1 MVATFLELLQIWL
14 LWAAVGPLLGVH
26 SQTVDTVGER
36 AWELFGLV
44 NELRAQG
51 FTCPKGSVF
60 AANSEPLK
68 FDCRLWRASKFHSEE
83 MASEGYLNHTSLDG
97 RSYEDRARGQGIS
110 ADGENLAEGLSSA
123 SAILQQWKDS
133 DRQCRKMMNPNF
145 RVVAIGYASK
155 GHRHA
160 WTQML
165 KTTDVDLDVS
175 CYPNATTTFVSESS
189 TTTDSTTVSTVTT
202 TVTGAA
208 TTDSTTASTVTTM
221 VTGAA
226 TTDSTTGSG
235 SEATGSRS
243 TSRISDEPGTSF
255 ASSTGV
261 ETTSMGGLIATSST
275 ATGSPSSTSQSE
287 TSISHV
293 NDSTQP
299 VVEEGPT
306 TTTAA
311 LESIEGKLVL
321 EVSDPERFLAASMQ
335 LQGPLKSFLSEL
347 LEINASRVAIS
358 SMSPLDPLGV
368 QLRGGRRL
376 GLQVRR
382 LMAGMAVD
390 YVVQVE
396 GQKVEEVI
404 TLLESGNS
412 TRRSVLQ
419 ATLQDD
425 LAEMNMTVKVVDV
438 QVLQTSLE
446 KLVDQAAINHLMAS
460 VLLPTLIGA
469 AGGAVC
475 GLCIWGSV
483 FFLCLRRPK
492 EGKKKTKGK
501 TKLPHDLPVI
511 HGHLNAG
518 VPPKIRSSKTDQT
531 MDMSTKSITST
542 IERQM
547 STDAQSLS
555 SLHIERGF

>member
-1 MVATFLELLQIWL
+1 
-14 LWAAVGPLLGVH
+14 
-26 SQTVDTVGER
+26 
-36 AWELFGLV
+36 
-44 NELRAQG
+44 
-51 FTCPKGSVF
+51 
-60 AANSEPLK
+60 
-68 FDCRLWRASKFHSEE
+68 

-208 TTDSTTASTVTTM
+208 TTDSTTVSTVTTM
-221 VTGAA
+221 VT
-226 TTDSTTGSG
+226 
-235 SEATGSRS
+235 
-243 TSRISDEPGTSF
+243 
-255 ASSTGV
+255 
-261 ETTSMGGLIATSST
+261 
-275 ATGSPSSTSQSE
+275 
-287 TSISHV
+287 
-293 NDSTQP
+293 
-299 VVEEGPT
+299 GPT